1 MQQRETNIK
10 RLWQIR
16 YHKHVSHNRL
26 AGKLSYLLIFHK
38 SGTYDLTNDD
48 NIKFRLISH
57 FYKKPTMAK
66 FMTAVEH
73 QLDSATA
80 QSRLQDFIT
89 QMTIKQNDSIDSME
103 GTWNGNN
110 LTFELTVMGMKV
122 SGTLTVSDDVIEIQ
136 GTMPFALSLMR
147 GRMEKTME
155 QELRNLL
162 A

>member
-1 MQQRETNIK
+1 
-10 RLWQIR
+10 
-16 YHKHVSHNRL
+16 
-26 AGKLSYLLIFHK
+26 
-38 SGTYDLTNDD
+38 
-48 NIKFRLISH
+48 
-57 FYKKPTMAK
+57 MAK

-155 QELRNLL
+155 QELRKLL

>member
-1 MQQRETNIK
+1 
-10 RLWQIR
+10 
-16 YHKHVSHNRL
+16 
-26 AGKLSYLLIFHK
+26 
-38 SGTYDLTNDD
+38 
-48 NIKFRLISH
+48 
-57 FYKKPTMAK
+57 
-66 FMTAVEH
+66 MTAVEH

-103 GTWNGNN
+103 GIWNGNN

-155 QELRNLL
+155 QELRKLL

>member
-1 MQQRETNIK
+1 
-10 RLWQIR
+10 
-16 YHKHVSHNRL
+16 
-26 AGKLSYLLIFHK
+26 
-38 SGTYDLTNDD
+38 
-48 NIKFRLISH
+48 
-57 FYKKPTMAK
+57 
-66 FMTAVEH
+66 MTAVEH

-103 GTWNGNN
+103 GIWNGNN
-110 LTFELTVMGMKV
+110 LTFELTVMGMQV

-155 QELRNLL
+155 QELRKLL

>member
-1 MQQRETNIK
+1 
-10 RLWQIR
+10 
-16 YHKHVSHNRL
+16 
-26 AGKLSYLLIFHK
+26 
-38 SGTYDLTNDD
+38 
-48 NIKFRLISH
+48 
-57 FYKKPTMAK
+57 
-66 FMTAVEH
+66 
-73 QLDSATA
+73 
-80 QSRLQDFIT
+80 
-89 QMTIKQNDSIDSME
+89 MTIKQNDSIDSIDSME

>member
-1 MQQRETNIK
+1 
-10 RLWQIR
+10 
-16 YHKHVSHNRL
+16 
-26 AGKLSYLLIFHK
+26 
-38 SGTYDLTNDD
+38 
-48 NIKFRLISH
+48 
-57 FYKKPTMAK
+57 MAK

-103 GTWNGNN
+103 GIWNGNN

-155 QELRNLL
+155 QELRKLL